1 MRRGLYPAVVMPSGT
16 ELRVSDRRTPEASAP
31 LFDLKSEN
39 SELDPL
45 ESLGGNASHEARR
58 TSRDTSTNDGTMAFH
73 TVVSTMETG
82 ELILVILA
90 CGIGALLIGAVGIGG
105 VVILPALLVAGVNP
119 AVGILSL
126 YVAFVPAACAK
137 LLVLGRIRGLIPWTA
152 ALSCGSTAAVG
163 AAIGGVLVESSP
175 RRTLMYLVGVFAAL
189 AGLRDAHE
197 LIQRRRKQRRDAL
210 EGGPKEPTASGSPPP
225 LEDART
231 HDAKGDDA
239 SRGAVMDANF
249 VNVEISAPPPPPPAT
264 LRERIA
270 VAYMST
276 DSIPAHLR
284 WNPTRREMA
293 ILAAM
298 GLVIG
303 CASVLTGTGGP
314 LILIPVLLTWK
325 GDEAISRKVIVGC
338 SSVLA
343 ACLVVSAVIAMTA
356 TGVRPDAGLALLI
369 APCAVIGMATG
380 ASILQVASREALQAA
395 MTVLL
400 LAVAALTISKAAT
413 D

>member
-1 MRRGLYPAVVMPSGT
+1 
-16 ELRVSDRRTPEASAP
+16 
-31 LFDLKSEN
+31 
-39 SELDPL
+39 
-45 ESLGGNASHEARR
+45 
-58 TSRDTSTNDGTMAFH
+58 MAFH

-231 HDAKGDDA
+231 HDAKGGDA

-264 LRERIA
+264 LRERIV

-356 TGVRPDAGLALLI
+356 TGVRLDAGLALLI

-380 ASILQVASREALQAA
+380 ARILQVASREALQAA